1 MTRKDADKRATFL
14 SSRLLRTDVEYGCH
28 ASLTVEE
35 MGFECDC
42 ILSRVNSTVFADG
55 KRISLKRW

>member
-14 SSRLLRTDVEYGCH
+14 SSRLLRTDVENGCH
-28 ASLTVEE
+28 ASLTVVE

-42 ILSRVNSTVFADG
+42 IFPV
-55 KRISLKRW
+55 